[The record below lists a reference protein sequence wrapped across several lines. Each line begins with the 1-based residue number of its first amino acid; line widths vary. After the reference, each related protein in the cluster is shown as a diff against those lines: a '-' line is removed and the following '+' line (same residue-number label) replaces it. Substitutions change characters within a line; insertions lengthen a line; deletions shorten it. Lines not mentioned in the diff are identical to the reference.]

1 MGRELGFSRKEPRN
15 CLASCEVKYIVNRVH
30 QLSSNSAYIF
40 TVIFD
45 SAIYFSYSETLDP
58 NYSSDGKVTGLLC
71 CNVFGKRFH
80 SYG

>member
-1 MGRELGFSRKEPRN
+1 MCRELGFSRGEPQN
-15 CLASCEVKYIVNRVH
+15 YLASCEVKKSVNCVQ
-30 QLSSNSAYIF
+30 QLSSNSAYMSI
-40 TVIFD
+40 VIFD